1 MDKETNEETQKETSN
16 TTEALNS
23 EDEKKSSLQDD
34 GDGGDGDDHATQEQG
49 RREQHLLPS
58 IERISLSK
66 KKDKKDG
73 TQHTFWD
80 TQVIHLY
87 LFKAIDS

>member
-1 MDKETNEETQKETSN
+1 MGSISNKKKESKP
-16 TTEALNS
+16 NS
-23 EDEKKSSLQDD
+23 SSAED
-34 GDGGDGDDHATQEQG
+34 DGGDGDDHATQEHE

-58 IERISLSK
+58 IERISLGN

-80 TQVIHLY
+80 TQVSFY
-87 LFKAIDS
+87 S